1 MTPCNIKHVD
11 QVKNQLED
19 AKQWAGVRD
28 VDLVVRGKDN
38 NIRLEA
44 RSRDKGNAK
53 AKGLLQ
59 ELIASINT
67 QFSISGDLVE
77 KMSKITNG
85 YTTNVNFT
93 QKALDELEQIA
104 QRNVGE
110 DVKKDSEIT
119 PKKIERV
126 FSNNR
131 GSTIAMKEGNDS
143 LQEPLFD
150 KDDSTIN
157 NLTGNLKSPFY
168 NSQKEYYL
176 ANSSKGL
183 LENIV
188 KFTKDE
194 DTKALA
200 AALLQVKNIDAI
212 PLKVTKYD
220 KNTGDRGFLESNR
233 DVLGTYNSFTELVS
247 IIGTLDKDTFETVFL
262 HEMVHAVTV
271 NEYYS
276 NKEFSDKIN
285 NLYNYALKFKNYR
298 TSKGVELGD
307 MYGMTNPKEFMA
319 EAMSNP
325 DFILELSKYYSPSQ
339 EKLKDK
345 NIFQEFIDIVVN
357 IIKIKIEN
365 KGKKYIDNNLG
376 TNVLN
381 VIGNYSNIPYRKFRS
396 TQRYEQQKQ
405 IKPGVEELF
414 ESNPELASI
423 GTQEQYSQYLDTI
436 FPDSKVKILFIM
448 VQM

>member
-44 RSRDKGNAK
+44 RSRDRGNAK

-131 GSTIAMKEGNDS
+131 GSTLSSKADIEGFKGFAQGKQFQKLTANEKAKTIEQVTKEHRSIVALKDLSAKLAHRIGGKVEFENRTDVDWKGYNQGMTSVLNEAYMTPDTPFHEIAFH
-143 LQEPLFD
+143 P
-150 KDDSTIN
+150 IIRA
-157 NLTGNLKSPFY
+157 LKSMS
-168 NSQKEYYL
+168 SQKE
-176 ANSSKGL
+176 S
-183 LENIV
+183 V
-188 KFTKDE
+188 T
-194 DTKALA
+194 
-200 AALLQVKNIDAI
+200 LQQ
-212 PLKVTKYD
+212 
-220 KNTGDRGFLESNR
+220 
-233 DVLGTYNSFTELVS
+233 
-247 IIGTLDKDTFETVFL
+247 
-262 HEMVHAVTV
+262 M
-271 NEYYS
+271 
-276 NKEFSDKIN
+276 
-285 NLYNYALKFKNYR
+285 
-298 TSKGVELGD
+298 
-307 MYGMTNPKEFMA
+307 
-319 EAMSNP
+319 
-325 DFILELSKYYSPSQ
+325 
-339 EKLKDK
+339 
-345 NIFQEFIDIVVN
+345 
-357 IIKIKIEN
+357 
-365 KGKKYIDNNLG
+365 IDN
-376 TNVLN
+376 
-381 VIGNYSNIPYRKFRS
+381 
-396 TQRYEQQKQ
+396 
-405 IKPGVEELF
+405 
-414 ESNPELASI
+414 
-423 GTQEQYSQYLDTI
+423 QEI
-436 FPDSKVKILFIM
+436 EKICN
-448 VQM
+448 